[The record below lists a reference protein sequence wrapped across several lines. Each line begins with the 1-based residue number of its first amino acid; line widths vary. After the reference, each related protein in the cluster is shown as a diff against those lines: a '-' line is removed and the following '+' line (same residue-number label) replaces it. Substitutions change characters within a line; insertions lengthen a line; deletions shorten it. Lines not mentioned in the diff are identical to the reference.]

1 MYIDI
6 YIYIIYIIFHTLN
19 PCVLFVSRWMNGP
32 FEELDGMSL
41 ETNLDDF
48 FRDIFKML
56 KFFQQ
61 KQNRDE
67 KDAEKVFRKTGDD
80 EPKKQESPSVVL
92 CSAVMEQIKEF
103 KVKRVIIMMRKHQ
116 TSSSCDT
123 EWIMCVCVHRT
134 VSLWCPSCVT
144 QASELD
150 TGTRCQRSWAM
161 TSLQIPVPH
170 FAKFSN

>member
-1 MYIDI
+1 MNWQRTENRSYSIPSCCIKNIYLYIFVCKCII
-6 YIYIIYIIFHTLN
+6 YAYIHIYPYINLYRHIYIIYIIFHTLN

-116 TSSSCDT
+116 ASSPCDT
-123 EWIMCVCVHRT
+123 E
-134 VSLWCPSCVT
+134 
-144 QASELD
+144 
-150 TGTRCQRSWAM
+150 
-161 TSLQIPVPH
+161 
-170 FAKFSN
+170 

>member
-1 MYIDI
+1 
-6 YIYIIYIIFHTLN
+6 
-19 PCVLFVSRWMNGP
+19 MNGP

-41 ETNLDDF
+41 ETNLDEF

-103 KVKRVIIMMRKHQ
+103 KVQCVIIMMRKHQ
-116 TSSSCDT
+116 ASSPCDT
-123 EWIMCVCVHRT
+123 E
-134 VSLWCPSCVT
+134 
-144 QASELD
+144 
-150 TGTRCQRSWAM
+150 
-161 TSLQIPVPH
+161 
-170 FAKFSN
+170 